1 MKVLAKTLAVVG
13 LFSGLTGAAMASPEL
28 VAADNNVS
36 SKICVTAATGDKFDL
51 RSAIKDAGLT
61 KQYVENKI
69 TCNDMPIVNFVA
81 QYGEKPQVINDFI
94 TSGRYSEENYLASVN
109 ADQ

>member
-13 LFSGLTGAAMASPEL
+13 LFSGLTGAAMATPEL
-28 VAADNNVS
+28 YVDDAAS
-36 SKICVTAATGDKFDL
+36 SKICVTAATGDKFAL

-69 TCNDMPIVNFVA
+69 TCNDLPIVSFVA
-81 QYGEKPQVINDFI
+81 QYSEDPQSVNDFI
-94 TSGRYSEENYLASVN
+94 TSGRYSEENYLASLN
-109 ADQ
+109 AAQ